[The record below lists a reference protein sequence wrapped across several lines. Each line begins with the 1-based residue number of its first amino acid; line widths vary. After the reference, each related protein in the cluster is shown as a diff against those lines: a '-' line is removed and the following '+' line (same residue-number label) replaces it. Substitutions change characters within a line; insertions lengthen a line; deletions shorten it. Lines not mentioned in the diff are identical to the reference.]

1 MSNTRYPE
9 EFRIEAA
16 KQATE
21 RGYRVAE
28 VASRLGVS
36 IYSVHAW
43 IKAYGDGIT
52 PEKFEKHTLVPHG
65 KEMLEAPRTFYALK
79 EWFKDKEI
87 EGVVWHHPDGRMV
100 KIKKKDF

>member
-52 PEKFEKHTLVPHG
+52 PEKFEKQYSNR
-65 KEMLEAPRTFYALK
+65 PRGVYCQSDSAKTS
-79 EWFKDKEI
+79 WEI
-87 EGVVWHHPDGRMV
+87 SRECRLPCFDARHVR
-100 KIKKKDF
+100 